1 MEGMLSFCTQVIIG
15 VAVVGL
21 VVGGVAAAPRGAGV
35 VAALYVIELVMLSLL
50 RILMYWCCL
59 VEMHSWIESDR
70 KKYMLY

>member
-50 RILMYWCCL
+50 RILMY
-59 VEMHSWIESDR
+59 
-70 KKYMLY
+70 